1 MLVTAVPASTSAAD
15 AAAAAET
22 KPKKSK
28 SAATAFHGKIS
39 AVDKVAKTITLEG
52 KEKGRVIQITSETK
66 MTKDGKP
73 AMFDAA
79 VVGEQVGG
87 HAHKGADGKLE
98 ATSLHFGA
106 KSDAKA
112 KKHSSPK
119 PATESK

>member
-52 KEKGRVIQITSETK
+52 KEKGRTILITAATK
-66 MTKDGKP
+66 IKKTGKP
-73 AMFDAA
+73 ATFSDAT
-79 VVGEQVGG
+79 VGEEVGG
-87 HAHKGADGKLE
+87 LAARGSE
-98 ATSLHFGA
+98 A
-106 KSDAKA
+106 
-112 KKHSSPK
+112 
-119 PATESK
+119 